1 MTLPHSMSI
10 VIDIGFSYDQY
21 FFIYDKHLHPKILLY
36 APYNFSVCVYIYI
49 YYIMYIIVLCDFL
62 LNIFLFDFF
71 HKKLDN
77 NNKNLINIAVIS
89 IIKDMGCH
97 WTSARM
103 GRHFPIQSRTFSYRK
118 QWIEQFN
125 QWIYSSRSQ
134 TYPTNCRRLWFSCCS
149 FSTNIWSYGGILYY
163 TI

>member
-1 MTLPHSMSI
+1 MC
-10 VIDIGFSYDQY
+10 
-21 FFIYDKHLHPKILLY
+21 
-36 APYNFSVCVYIYI
+36 VCVYVRARVYIYI
-49 YYIMYIIVLCDFL
+49 YIVVILCDFL
-62 LNIFLFDFF
+62 LNIFLFDFVF
-71 HKKLDN
+71 INNWIIIKI

-89 IIKDMGCH
+89 IIKNMGCH

-103 GRHFPIQSRTFSYRK
+103 GRHIPIQSRAFSYRK

-149 FSTNIWSYGGILYY
+149 FSTNIWSYGGILYLHNI
-163 TI
+163 TIL

>member
-1 MTLPHSMSI
+1 MCVCVWCVIIYI
-10 VIDIGFSYDQY
+10 VI
-21 FFIYDKHLHPKILLY
+21 
-36 APYNFSVCVYIYI
+36 YIVVI
-49 YYIMYIIVLCDFL
+49 LCDFL
-62 LNIFLFDFF
+62 LNIFLFDFLY
-71 HKKLDN
+71 KKLN

-103 GRHFPIQSRTFSYRK
+103 GRHIPIQSRAFSYRK
-118 QWIEQFN
+118 QWIKQFN

-163 TI
+163 II